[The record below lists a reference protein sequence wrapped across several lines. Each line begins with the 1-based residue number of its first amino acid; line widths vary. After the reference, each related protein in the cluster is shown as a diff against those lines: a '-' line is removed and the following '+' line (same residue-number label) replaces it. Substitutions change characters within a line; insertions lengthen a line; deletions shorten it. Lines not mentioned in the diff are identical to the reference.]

1 MKVKVVKSFNDKTA
15 DLVTRV
21 VDDEFDV
28 TEQRA
33 EELIKGGYV
42 EKVEEKEQEHKKDD
56 SALNQTPPEPE
67 KSDENPDD
75 SAEETTPESESK
87 PEPKKSAKAKKN
99 EKKD

>member
-1 MKVKVVKSFNDKTA
+1 MLVKVIKDFNDRTA

-21 VDDEFDV
+21 VDDELDV

-42 EKVEEKEQEHKKDD
+42 EKVEDD
-56 SALNQTPPEPE
+56 SALNQTPPE
-67 KSDENPDD
+67 SDEDPGDSAEEPTED
-75 SAEETTPESESK
+75 SAEETTPEPEPK
-87 PEPKKSAKAKKN
+87 PEPKTKSKAKKN

>member
-15 DLVTRV
+15 DLLTRV

-33 EELIKGGYV
+33 EELIKGGFV
-42 EKVEEKEQEHKKDD
+42 EKVVEKEDDD
-56 SALNQTPPEPE
+56 SALDQTPSE
-67 KSDENPDD
+67 SDENPDD

-87 PEPKKSAKAKKN
+87 PETKKSAKAKKN